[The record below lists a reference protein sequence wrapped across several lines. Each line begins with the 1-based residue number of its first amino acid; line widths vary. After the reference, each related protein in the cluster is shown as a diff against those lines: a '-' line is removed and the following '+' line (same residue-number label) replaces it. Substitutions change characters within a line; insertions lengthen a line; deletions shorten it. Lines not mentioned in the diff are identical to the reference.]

1 MAQYDKLV
9 SAFDPNL
16 ALSFV
21 VGATDIVAYRLYKQ
35 DGDGKLVIAGD
46 NETVPLFV
54 PTTAEKAGY
63 RVQAIPLALGTF
75 ELTSSGAITA
85 GAKLSSAASG
95 KVKAAAAGD
104 PVVASAYNAAADG
117 ELLSVLPAGPAI
129 AGGVTIIATGTATL
143 VAGTKT
149 VATAA
154 VKTGDRILLTRN
166 TPGGTTG
173 DLSAPAASITD
184 ATSFVINA
192 AVNTDTST
200 VNWAIA
206 R

>member
-1 MAQYDKLV
+1 MAQFDKLV
-9 SAFDPNL
+9 SAFDTNL
-16 ALSFV
+16 ALTFV
-21 VGATDIVAYRLYKQ
+21 VGSADIVAYRLYKQ
-35 DGDGKLVIAGD
+35 DTDGTLVIAGD

-63 RVQAIPLALGTF
+63 RVQAVPLALGTF
-75 ELTSSGAITA
+75 ELQGSGSIAA
-85 GAKLSSAASG
+85 GAKLSSAANG
-95 KVKAAAAGD
+95 KVKTAAAGD

-117 ELLSVLPAGPAI
+117 ELLSVLPAGPAV
-129 AGGVTIIATGTATL
+129 AGGATIIAIGTATL

-149 VATAA
+149 VTTTK
-154 VKTGDRILLTRN
+154 VKTGDHIQLTRN

-173 DLSAPAASITD
+173 DLSAPAASIVD
-184 ATSFVINA
+184 GTSFVINA
-192 AVNTDTST
+192 DVNTDTST

>member
-46 NETVPLFV
+46 NETAPLFV

-63 RVQAIPLALGTF
+63 HVQAIPLALGTF
-75 ELTSSGAITA
+75 ELTGSGAITA